1 MSIRKKITLC
11 PRPKGVA
18 STIAMVAEKR
28 ENQGYIDSDRG
39 LRGGHAS
46 ELIFKG

>member
-1 MSIRKKITLC
+1 M
-11 PRPKGVA
+11 
-18 STIAMVAEKR
+18 IAMVAEKR